1 MPEITMEFRDQHWSK
16 IIADSVFKKFPAKK
30 VYVCS
35 AGITPSGTV
44 HFGNFR
50 DVITSFAVASQLQRE
65 GKNIRFIFFWD
76 DFDRFR
82 KVPQEVD
89 QSFKKYIGM
98 PLTSV
103 PDPKGEYG
111 SWAERFEK
119 GFERAMKSLKIN
131 LEYRHQTQEYKSGRY
146 DQFIIRALNSRRKIG
161 EILLSFMSDK
171 AKKEKGINSKEFL
184 KNYYPISLYSR
195 FNGKD
200 NVKLLDYDGG
210 TRIRYQC
217 LETNKIDKID
227 ITKDHIVKLAWKTDW
242 AMRWM
247 AEGVVFEPGG
257 ADHASPGGSYDVSKV
272 IAKKVFGI
280 KAPVFVGYQFVGL
293 RGLKGKM
300 SSSKGNAVSVA
311 QLLEIYEP
319 SLLKWIYLRRAPGSV
334 FTLAF
339 DSEIYRQYDEF
350 DNEVE
355 KYKKNNIDSE
365 RRQSLGLSVEDGKFY
380 NHPISF
386 RQAVASGQV
395 AQWDQEKVI
404 KLLEKLKIVYDKE
417 SIESRLKRARNWLE
431 RYNPDQKASLLENVN
446 QGYLK
451 QMAPKSM
458 EQVREL
464 KRKLEGNVY
473 STEELEKILYDIP
486 KATGADPKEIR
497 LLQRAFFKDV
507 YNLLFGKDKGPRL
520 ATFLWLADRKKILK
534 LLDI

>member
-1 MPEITMEFRDQHWSK
+1 MEPKDRHWSK
-16 IIADSVFKKFPAKK
+16 IIADSVFEKFPSKK

-50 DVITSFAVASQLQRE
+50 DVMTSFAVASQIKR
-65 GKNIRFIFFWD
+65 KDKDVRFIFFWD

-82 KVPQEVD
+82 KVPQEID

-103 PDPKGEYG
+103 PDPKGEYN

-119 GFERAMKSLKIN
+119 EFEAAMKN
-131 LEYRHQTQEYKSGRY
+131 LGIILDYRYQTKEYKSGRY
-146 DQFIIRALNSRRKIG
+146 DQFIIRALNSREKIA

-195 FNGKD
+195 FSGKD

-210 TRIRYQC
+210 TKIRYQC
-217 LETNKIDKID
+217 LKTKKIDKID
-227 ITKDHIVKLAWKTDW
+227 ITKNHIVKLAWKTDW

-272 IAKKVFGI
+272 IAKDVFGV
-280 KAPVFVGYQFVGL
+280 KAPVFIGYQFVGL

-300 SSSKGNAVSVA
+300 SSSKGNAVSPG

-319 SLLKWIYLRRAPGSV
+319 SLLKWMYLRRAPGSV

-350 DNEVE
+350 DSEVE
-355 KYKKNNIDSE
+355 RYKQNNLNSE
-365 RRQSLGLSVEDGKFY
+365 RRQSLELGVGERKFY
-380 NHPISF
+380 RYPIPF
-386 RQAVASGQV
+386 RQAAALGQIT
-395 AQWDQEKVI
+395 QWSQEKTS
-404 KLLEKLKIVYDKE
+404 KLLKEKLKIAYDKE
-417 SIESRLKRARNWLE
+417 SIKSRLKRARNWLE
-431 RYNPDQKASLLENVN
+431 KYNPDQKASLLENVN

-451 QMAPKSM
+451 QMTPKSM

-464 KRKLEGNVY
+464 KRKLEGDVY
-473 STEELEKILYDIP
+473 SIEEFEKILYGIP
-486 KATGADPKEIR
+486 KAAGADPKEIR
-497 LLQRAFFKDV
+497 LSQRAFFKDV

-520 ATFLWLADRKKILK
+520 ATFLWLADRKKIFK